1 MNAAHFLNYYNFQTY
16 LAAIWFNTHW
26 LTSHPLLLLQNISMW
41 NAQWLGGM
49 LAINRVNDK
58 KVNLS
63 KKTESHGV
71 LLGYYIP
78 LFSERSSICFCIFPF
93 AACLDSGQVMA
104 PLFFQSLF
112 SFLASSLFPCFLS
125 TVLAL
130 SLGRTQEFA
139 VYMYDTNMIHPNST
153 QIQYSPITEQQ
164 QSVHIRNR
172 DTVCEWRLT
181 SKWHLSCDF
190 HKNKIR
196 QKMEDIYNYN
206 IEDAGLTW
214 AVCWDKTC
222 AAA

>member
-26 LTSHPLLLLQNISMW
+26 LTSHPLQLLQNISMW

-71 LLGYYIP
+71 LLRYYIP

-93 AACLDSGQVMA
+93 PACLDSGQVMA

-112 SFLASSLFPCFLS
+112 SRLCFPVFFPP
-125 TVLAL
+125 AL
-130 SLGRTQEFA
+130 SLVSRSLDDVDAPWPDHHFVTQEFA
-139 VYMYDTNMIHPNST
+139 IYKYHTVYRCVTKTNMI
-153 QIQYSPITEQQ
+153 QI
-164 QSVHIRNR
+164 
-172 DTVCEWRLT
+172 
-181 SKWHLSCDF
+181 
-190 HKNKIR
+190 
-196 QKMEDIYNYN
+196 
-206 IEDAGLTW
+206 
-214 AVCWDKTC
+214 
-222 AAA
+222 

>member
-26 LTSHPLLLLQNISMW
+26 LTSHPLQLLQNISMW

-93 AACLDSGQVMA
+93 PACLDSGRVMA
-104 PLFFQSLF
+104 QLFFQSLF
-112 SFLASSLFPCFLS
+112 SLQFASTSLWLVFWFQTKKIKKKLVRSFLS
-125 TVLAL
+125 VFL
-130 SLGRTQEFA
+130 
-139 VYMYDTNMIHPNST
+139 
-153 QIQYSPITEQQ
+153 Q
-164 QSVHIRNR
+164 QSF
-172 DTVCEWRLT
+172 VCLVMRGF
-181 SKWHLSCDF
+181 C
-190 HKNKIR
+190 
-196 QKMEDIYNYN
+196 
-206 IEDAGLTW
+206 
-214 AVCWDKTC
+214 
-222 AAA
+222 